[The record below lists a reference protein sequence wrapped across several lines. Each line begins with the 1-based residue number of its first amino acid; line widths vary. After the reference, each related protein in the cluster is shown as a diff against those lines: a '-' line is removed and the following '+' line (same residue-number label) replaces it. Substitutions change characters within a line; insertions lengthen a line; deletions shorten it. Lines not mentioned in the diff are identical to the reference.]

1 MISVTVHSQV
11 LQRNMKKLLRNID
24 IDLSKEINNSA
35 GIVVKDIKERVAKGI
50 DVNDAPFEPLKEI
63 TIKKKIQAKYK
74 RPNAPL
80 IATGKMSGA
89 LSGKQGGAY
98 LKRRATA
105 RNQMAIVSAP
115 TKRAEYGKYHMAG
128 NSNLPVRKWFGVSR
142 DASEKIARAMNLKIR
157 RIISRAD

>member
-1 MISVTVHSQV
+1 MIRMTVHSQV
-11 LQRNMKKLLRNID
+11 LQRNLKKLMQNITV
-24 IDLSKEINNSA
+24 DLSNEINNSA
-35 GIVVKDIKERVAKGI
+35 GIVVKDIKDRVARGE
-50 DVNDAPFEPLKEI
+50 DVNGEQFEPLKEI

-89 LSGKQGGAY
+89 LKGKQGGGY
-98 LKRRATA
+98 LKERATP
-105 RNQMAIVSAP
+105 RRQRAIVSAP

-128 NSNLPVRKWFGVSR
+128 NSNLPVRKWFGVSL
-142 DASEKIARAMNLKIR
+142 DASEKIARAMNLKLR